1 MFAKDNE
8 TLHGYIP
15 KVDQNRPDVLFL
27 IDTTTRL
34 SKSQFAFTTE
44 VFRLV
49 LPTVLDCSEFLT
61 YFW

>member
-1 MFAKDNE
+1 MKRYIV
-8 TLHGYIP
+8 HIP

-44 VFRLV
+44 VFRLS
-49 LPTVLDCSEFLT
+49 TVLVCSEFLT
-61 YFW
+61 DFW